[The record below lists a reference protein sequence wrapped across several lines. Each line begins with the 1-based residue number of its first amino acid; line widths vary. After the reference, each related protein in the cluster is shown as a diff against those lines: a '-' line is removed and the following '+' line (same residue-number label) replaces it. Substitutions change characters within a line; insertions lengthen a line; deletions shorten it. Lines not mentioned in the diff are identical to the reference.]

1 MYSEVM
7 PRLHN
12 LDIDL
17 LRAFAAV
24 ADVGGFTRAA
34 DILLRRQS
42 TLSLQIKR
50 LEDALGHRLL
60 ERSSRRV
67 RLTAEGEALLPHVR
81 QMLDLND
88 RSVARLNEPALAGNV
103 RLGTPEDFATT
114 HLPNVLARFAQAH
127 PGVQLEVTCDLT
139 LNLMTRFRR
148 GDFDLVLVQREPER
162 SDRGVRVWRE
172 PLVWVAA
179 ERLTFPGQGPLPLVL
194 SPPPCVYRKRATDSL
209 NAARRPW
216 RIAYSCASLA
226 GQHAAVK
233 AGLGMTVLP
242 KDMVPAGLAAIE
254 RREGLPDLHDTEI
267 ALLSA
272 RKLSAPARRLHE
284 HIVRSLEDV
293 GTA

>member
-1 MYSEVM
+1 MA
-7 PRLHN
+7 RLQN

-17 LRAFAAV
+17 LRAFTTV
-24 ADVGGFTRAA
+24 AEVGGFTRAA
-34 DILLRRQS
+34 DVLLRRQS

-50 LEDALGHRLL
+50 LEEALGRRLL
-60 ERSSRRV
+60 DRTSRRV
-67 RLTAEGEALLPHVR
+67 RLTAEGASLLAGARH
-81 QMLDLND
+81 MLDLND
-88 RSVARLNEPALAGNV
+88 RLVARLNEPAIAGTV

-114 HLPNVLARFAQAH
+114 HLPQVLARFAQAY
-127 PGVQLEVTCDLT
+127 PAVQLEVTCDLT
-139 LNLMTRFRR
+139 LNLMARFRQ
-148 GDFDLVLVQREPER
+148 GDFDLVLVKREPER

-179 ERLTFPGQGPLPLVL
+179 DRLAVPGQGPLPLVL

-242 KDMVPAGLAAIE
+242 KDMVPAGLATIE
-254 RREGLPDLHDTEI
+254 RREDLPDLHDTEI

-284 HIVRSLEDV
+284 HIVRSLEDL